1 MTWCLFHL
9 QKYQLRGY
17 TSLASNVACIIKE
30 ESRAVLWFT
39 VKKPIRPLSS
49 DSLLNKLNTGKYC
62 NWSRIITLCL
72 ALDWKYR
79 WQCCVS
85 IWCLQ
90 IEWQKIGSTL
100 NLMAFN
106 FYLLLLFFHL
116 FFVLVDWIS
125 KRNGKWLD
133 YKVQNGFNFFNME
146 IVKLNVWHICG
157 ETVCLSLYSSLM
169 YLGDA
174 LQRHRLQ
181 ALSLPLVND

>member
-49 DSLLNKLNTGKYC
+49 DSLLNKLNSGKYC

-116 FFVLVDWIS
+116 FFCIS
-125 KRNGKWLD
+125 WLNLKKKW
-133 YKVQNGFNFFNME
+133 KMT
-146 IVKLNVWHICG
+146 W
-157 ETVCLSLYSSLM
+157 
-169 YLGDA
+169 
-174 LQRHRLQ
+174 LQS
-181 ALSLPLVND
+181 AKWF